1 MKKFQRVILK
11 FLAMTAIVLVP
22 GVFLARDS
30 MAAIAPTTG
39 CCVMTATN
47 TCKVNQIEANC
58 QSPNQFLSGIPD
70 CRQNGLEIP
79 ACKAGRIISPSVAE
93 NPNVPTPKKT
103 APLTFTPNVPIP
115 GLFDEKNIPIDETFF
130 GGYVSSFYIFFAG
143 VAGILAVVVMMWG
156 GFHYITSAGNPQ
168 KMKQGQEII
177 SNAVIGLILV
187 LTSYVLLRTINP
199 NLLSLNLTSLS
210 YVPQILQTQRYC
222 EAQGAN
228 AVAAAVAQGKYCGS
242 QTEVEYTDENGV
254 QKKCVPLRIADQNL
268 RDQEYA
274 CFPVRKIDEKTGQY
288 TLNFE
293 AMLATKICDEDK
305 YTPDKLCNYTQNIF
319 RFQDWLKG
327 ACKGAVVA
335 GGKDGQCK
343 YSHYFSCDEGRA
355 RISCNAGEDRNTP
368 CWSKGKPRQ
377 YTALDSA
384 QARLFGIRQNITSV
398 CLEPDP
404 SNPPVELIDGICCR
418 NNVKDYIYC
427 RDIAC
432 NDNEVE
438 VECGPFNND
447 TSKNFPKPPFG
458 LSSTPKCNEDRTNR
472 QHCCAPMVMQISNS
486 NFPGLRYVQ

>member
-1 MKKFQRVILK
+1 MIKR
-11 FLAMTAIVLVP
+11 FLAITAIVFVP
-22 GVFLARDS
+22 GLFLARDS

-58 QSPNQFLSGIPD
+58 KSPNQFLSGIPD

-79 ACKAGRIISPSVAE
+79 ACKVGRIISPSVAE

-130 GGYVSSFYIFFAG
+130 GRYVSSFYIFFAG

-228 AVAAAVAQGKYCGS
+228 AVSAAAAQGKTCGG
-242 QTEVEYTDENGV
+242 EVDYTDENGV
-254 QKKCVPLRIADQNL
+254 QKKCISLRIDDQNL

-274 CFPVRKIDEKTGQY
+274 CFPVRKVDKKTGEI
-288 TLNFE
+288 TLTFE
-293 AMLATKICDEDK
+293 ALPATKICDDNK

-319 RFQDWLKG
+319 RYQDQLQG
-327 ACKGAVVA
+327 ACKAAVVA
-335 GGKDGQCK
+335 GGKDGQCL
-343 YSHYFSCDEGRA
+343 YTPFFSCRSETA

-368 CWSKGKPRQ
+368 CWSKGKPRESSHEIF
-377 YTALDSA
+377 YPLTGSFITDRKIVTAVCRELD
-384 QARLFGIRQNITSV
+384 L
-398 CLEPDP
+398 
-404 SNPPVELIDGICCR
+404 SNPPIEYIDGICCR
-418 NNVKDYIYC
+418 QNDKSKIFCSDT
-427 RDIAC
+427 AC
-432 NDNEVE
+432 ADHEVE
-438 VECGPFNND
+438 VECGQYNGD
-447 TSKNFPKPPFG
+447 TTKKFWTIFG
-458 LSSTPKCNEDRTNR
+458 PVPKCNEDQTDR
-472 QHCCAPMVMQISNS
+472 QRCCAPIFMQYTKTEII
-486 NFPGLRYVQ
+486 Q